1 MSDKDLLRFFFKSPD
16 PVQKPVH
23 IRVSADALHLADL
36 RRHVDFLAKKL
47 HLCGSFDKRS
57 SQRADRLISHK
68 KDGVAGIPQIMLQV
82 VFDTARIA
90 HAAGGNNNLAVL
102 VIVDRLGIVAGDGST
117 ETGET
122 QRVDA
127 VHDQANGLLVKAV
140 VHMLFKD
147 RGRLVGKRTVH
158 INLEILMA
166 FHSVLGL
173 DLADEIQHLLS
184 TADCE

>member
-1 MSDKDLLRFFFKSPD
+1 
-16 PVQKPVH
+16 
-23 IRVSADALHLADL
+23 
-36 RRHVDFLAKKL
+36 
-47 HLCGSFDKRS
+47 
-57 SQRADRLISHK
+57 
-68 KDGVAGIPQIMLQV
+68 MLQV

-140 VHMLFKD
+140 VHMLFKN